1 MLTRNQIMRTI
12 KALIILITLIGLV
25 ASASARAPHETTLA
39 DDVFQINQNGKINAY
54 YLNTLDMEIDST
66 QEMFNQEL
74 QKMPEPFSF
83 TEGKIQASMIT
94 FIENELLKV
103 QEQRS
108 ILDDQSQIIDNDVEP
123 IKANLLKLQ
132 DIIRELNP

>member
-1 MLTRNQIMRTI
+1 MRTI

-54 YLNTLDMEIDST
+54 YLNTLDMEIDTT
-66 QEMFNQEL
+66 QEMFNREL
-74 QKMPEPFSF
+74 QKMTEPFSSR
-83 TEGKIQASMIT
+83 EDKIQTNII

-103 QEQRS
+103 LDQRS
-108 ILDDQSQIIDNDVEP
+108 NLDDQFEIVDNDVEP